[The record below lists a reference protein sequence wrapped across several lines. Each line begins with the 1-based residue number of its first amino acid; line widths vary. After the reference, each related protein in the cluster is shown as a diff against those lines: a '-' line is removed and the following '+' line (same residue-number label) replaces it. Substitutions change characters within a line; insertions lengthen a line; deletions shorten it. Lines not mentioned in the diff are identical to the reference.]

1 VLVFA
6 HEGGWDEI
14 ALVIGPLVAIG
25 ALLLIANRRLKA
37 RLDALDA
44 AEPSPAESDHATAPT
59 DPGSD

>member
-1 VLVFA
+1 MLVFA

-14 ALVIGPLVAIG
+14 ALVIGPLVVIG

-44 AEPSPAESDHATAPT
+44 AQPSTATTDDATTPS